1 MAVLDQ
7 RFGLAALELHLP
19 PAVDMSRAQFF
30 EFCQLNRDV
39 RIERNA
45 EGSIAVMAPTG
56 GETGARSGLLCA
68 ALHRWAEEDGTGVAF
83 DSSTGF
89 ELPNGAVR
97 SPDAAWV
104 LRGRLAGL
112 PAEDKERFL
121 PLCPDFVIE
130 LLSPSDSRA
139 AHPAKDEGVPGQRRP
154 PRLADRSG
162 SAAGH
167 HLPCRRQPR
176 TARRIGRRHRR
187 NGAARVLARP
197 CRHLEARILRQVDSG
212 LSRGNP
218 ELGRGHLE
226 GIREEG
232 G

>member
-1 MAVLDQ
+1 MAIVDQ
-7 RFGLAALELHLP
+7 RSGGPALELHMP
-19 PAVDMSRAQFF
+19 PALAMSRERFF

-56 GETGARSGLLCA
+56 GQTGARGVFLLA

-104 LRGRLAGL
+104 LRTRLARL
-112 PAEDKERFL
+112 PAEDKVGFL

-139 AHPAKDEGVPGQRRP
+139 ALQRKMEEYRANGARLGWLIDPA
-154 PRLADRSG
+154 
-162 SAAGH
+162 
-167 HLPCRRQPR
+167 RRQLTIYR
-176 TARRIGRRHRR
+176 AEGSLERRVEPDVVTGEAVLP
-187 NGAARVLARP
+187 GFSLDLAAICRP
-197 CRHLEARILRQVDSG
+197 AF
-212 LSRGNP
+212 
-218 ELGRGHLE
+218 
-226 GIREEG
+226 
-232 G
+232 

>member
-1 MAVLDQ
+1 MAVLDE
-7 RFGLAALELHLP
+7 RSGGSALELRMP
-19 PAVDMSRAQFF
+19 PAIDMSREQFF
-30 EFCQLNRDV
+30 QFCQLNRDV

-56 GETGARSGLLCA
+56 GETGARGLLLSA
-68 ALHRWAEEDGTGVAF
+68 ALYRWAEEDGTGVAF

-104 LRGRLAGL
+104 LRGRLARL

-139 AHPAKDEGVPGQRRP
+139 AHQRKMEEYRANGARLGWLIDPA
-154 PRLADRSG
+154 
-162 SAAGH
+162 
-167 HLPCRRQPR
+167 RRQVTIYRADGSLEQRAEPDVL
-176 TARRIGRRHRR
+176 TGETVLP
-187 NGAARVLARP
+187 GFSLDLAAICKP
-197 CRHLEARILRQVDSG
+197 
-212 LSRGNP
+212 P
-218 ELGRGHLE
+218 F
-226 GIREEG
+226 
-232 G
+232 

>member
-139 AHPAKDEGVPGQRRP
+139 AHQRKMKEYRANGARLGWLIDPA
-154 PRLADRSG
+154 
-162 SAAGH
+162 
-167 HLPCRRQPR
+167 RRQVTIYRADGSLEQRAESDVVTGETVLP
-176 TARRIGRRHRR
+176 GFPLDL
-187 NGAARVLARP
+187 AAVCKPAF
-197 CRHLEARILRQVDSG
+197 
-212 LSRGNP
+212 
-218 ELGRGHLE
+218 
-226 GIREEG
+226 
-232 G
+232 